1 MLLDRAYRCPGI
13 PAGQFT
19 LRGPGF
25 LDERLAAGTAVLDIA
40 TRLADEELWF
50 RAHQSTPLTSP
61 YCQPRHNVADAPAH
75 LRLPGGQLGV
85 SFPRPAASARLT
97 GTEGEHGHV
106 ARLTLPQLERHLFG
120 AADILRGKMDAS
132 DFKEYIFGMLFLK
145 RASDQFDA
153 VKERLVAEQVTA
165 GKDREAAGKNA
176 DMRHHYRGNF
186 YVPDEAR
193 WQHIVNASRRARV
206 GDMLNRA
213 LGALEEQNAPAL
225 SGVLQHINFSRK
237 VGQTTLSDAKLQQL
251 ITHFNRYRLRNEDF
265 EFPDLLGAAYEYLI
279 AEFADSAGRKAGE
292 FYTPRHVVR
301 MMVRLVEP
309 KAGMRVYDPCAGSGG
324 MLVYSREYV
333 EEHGEDAKNL
343 ALYGQENNGTTWA
356 ITKMNMILHGINNA
370 DIANED
376 TLAAP
381 QHKDDSG
388 ELLRFD
394 RVLTNPPF
402 SIGYTRKGME
412 HAERFV
418 YGFTPETGKKA
429 DLMFA
434 QHVLAVLAPEGTGA
448 TVMPHGVLFRGGDE
462 KKIRQG
468 IIEAGRLDA
477 VIGLAPNL
485 FYGTGIPACVLV
497 LHGTSPRDPDR
508 RGKVLFINADREFTA
523 GRAQNHLGPQ
533 HVEKI
538 VSAYHAYT
546 DIPAFARVVDIA
558 ELRDNDFNL
567 NIRRYVD
574 NTPPPEP
581 QDVRAHLHGGVP
593 ETEIAAHA
601 PRFAAYGIDVDSLF
615 DHSERMPGYRD
626 FPSSGWQAVLDEIPS
641 LAAPREA
648 QLRAAFEDW
657 WTRHVKHLTDLPA
670 SKKVMET
677 RADLLDTFVDALEPL
692 GMLDKYQLAGVIASW
707 WGDIQY
713 DVKTLAL
720 HGFHGVVEGWLTTIE
735 AAFTDDDEDDGRD
748 KQRRDAEKRKAR
760 EHRVVPALIPDYLEA
775 LDEAE
780 SSRTDLEA
788 QVKALAT
795 PADEDDASTEVAN
808 PAESRRLKADLVTTK
823 STLKRLEKDF
833 FARLQTA
840 AAQLDSES
848 EELLVLDVLRSDL
861 RDRLGADIAVD
872 RRHLISLYRVWADKY
887 AITLRSLESA
897 RDEAAVRLNRYLKDL
912 GYE

>member
-1 MLLDRAYRCPGI
+1 
-13 PAGQFT
+13 
-19 LRGPGF
+19 
-25 LDERLAAGTAVLDIA
+25 
-40 TRLADEELWF
+40 
-50 RAHQSTPLTSP
+50 
-61 YCQPRHNVADAPAH
+61 
-75 LRLPGGQLGV
+75 
-85 SFPRPAASARLT
+85 
-97 GTEGEHGHV
+97 V

-153 VKERLVAEQVTA
+153 IKERLVAGQVA
-165 GKDREAAGKNA
+165 DGKDRQAAEKNA
-176 DMRHHYRGNF
+176 DMRFHYRGNF

-193 WQHIVNASRRARV
+193 WQHIVDESRKARV

-213 LGALEEQNAPAL
+213 LGKLEEDNAPAL

-309 KAGMRVYDPCAGSGG
+309 HAGMRVYDPCAGSGG

-370 DIANED
+370 DIANDD

-381 QHKDDSG
+381 QHRDESG

-402 SIGYTRKGME
+402 SIGYATKGME
-412 HAERFV
+412 YKERFR

-434 QHVLAVLAPEGTGA
+434 QHVLAVLSPEGIGA
-448 TVMPHGVLFRGGDE
+448 TVMPHGVLFRSGDE

-468 IIEAGRLDA
+468 IIEADRLEA
-477 VIGLAPNL
+477 VIGLASNL
-485 FYGTGIPACVLV
+485 FYGAGIPTCILV
-497 LHGTSPRDPDR
+497 LRGTAPREPGR
-508 RGKVLFINADREFTA
+508 HGKVLFINADREYTA

-533 HVEKI
+533 HIEKV
-538 VSAYHAYT
+538 VSAYRAYA
-546 DIPAFARVVDIA
+546 DIPGFARVVDIT
-558 ELRDNDFNL
+558 ELRETDFNL

-574 NTPPPEP
+574 NAPPPEP

-593 ETEIAAHA
+593 EAEIAAHA
-601 PRFAAYGIDVDSLF
+601 PRFATYGIDVETLF
-615 DHSERMPGYRD
+615 ESSERMRGYRD
-626 FPSSGWQAVLDEIPS
+626 FPKTGWQSALDQIPA

-648 QLRAAFEDW
+648 ELRAAFEDW
-657 WTRHVKHLTDLPA
+657 WTRHVKHLTELPA
-670 SKKVMET
+670 TKRVMET
-677 RADLLDTFVDALEPL
+677 RADLLDSFVSALEPL
-692 GMLDKYQLAGVIASW
+692 AVLDRYQLAGVIASW
-707 WGDIQY
+707 WDAIQY

-720 HGFHGVVEGWLTTIE
+720 HGFPGVVEAWLTTIE
-735 AAFTDDDEDDGRD
+735 AAFTEDEEDDGRD
-748 KQRRDAEKRKAR
+748 KQRREVEKRKAR
-760 EHRVVPALIPDYLEA
+760 EHRVVPALIPDYLGA

-780 SSRTDLEA
+780 SRRADLDTQLKALTASGDEDDDVSAEA
-788 QVKALAT
+788 PDPAELKQVKADLA
-795 PADEDDASTEVAN
+795 AA
-808 PAESRRLKADLVTTK
+808 K
-823 STLKRLEKDF
+823 SILKRLEKDF
-833 FARLQTA
+833 LARLQA
-840 AAQLDSES
+840 AVA
-848 EELLVLDVLRSDL
+848 
-861 RDRLGADIAVD
+861 RLGADSGESLVLTVLHSDLQD
-872 RRHLISLYRVWADKY
+872 RLDADVIVGRRALIDRYRTWADKY
-887 AITLRSLESA
+887 AVALRTLEAA
-897 RDEAAVRLNRYLKDL
+897 RDRAASQFSLCLKDM